1 METLKATV
9 CGLNWLLPVITKMFN
24 IHVHIQECVEWNLSE
39 GQRNTRCAVNTG
51 QAWWKQELKSIDCDQ
66 LQLLLLSLSQRVQ
79 THRYYKA
86 GCREGRGCCGNG
98 RLHLMSED
106 DEGDSFLWIWGDA
119 AHRQKMEYVCESWTL
134 NTILLSNRNPS
145 DCHLIGS
152 EDVTKRTPP
161 TKNSGWSGVF
171 RENKTVLYVSSA
183 ACDCIA
189 LLNKIL
195 CPHFRL

>member
-1 METLKATV
+1 MTNRKHQSGSVFIQCMSLWKYRGLTPFFGYPFLYRTETLKATD

-24 IHVHIQECVEWNLSE
+24 IHVYIQECVEWNLSE

-106 DEGDSFLWIWGDA
+106 DEGDSCLWIWGDA
-119 AHRQKMEYVCESWTL
+119 AHRQRNGICLWKLESEHDPFIQQKSFWL
-134 NTILLSNRNPS
+134 SSNRQ
-145 DCHLIGS
+145 
-152 EDVTKRTPP
+152 
-161 TKNSGWSGVF
+161 
-171 RENKTVLYVSSA
+171 
-183 ACDCIA
+183 
-189 LLNKIL
+189 
-195 CPHFRL
+195 

>member
-1 METLKATV
+1 MTNRKQSGGVFIQCMSLWKYRGLTPFFLGYPFFYRMETLKATV
-9 CGLNWLLPVITKMFN
+9 CGLNWLLPVITRCS
-24 IHVHIQECVEWNLSE
+24 IYTYTYRSVWSE
-39 GQRNTRCAVNTG
+39 ICQRNTRCAVNTG

-86 GCREGRGCCGNG
+86 GCRAGRGCCGNG

-119 AHRQKMEYVCESWTL
+119 AHRQKMEYVCESWNL

-145 DCHLIGS
+145 VI
-152 EDVTKRTPP
+152 
-161 TKNSGWSGVF
+161 
-171 RENKTVLYVSSA
+171 
-183 ACDCIA
+183 
-189 LLNKIL
+189 
-195 CPHFRL
+195 

>member
-1 METLKATV
+1 MTNRKHQSGGVFIQCMSLWKYRGLTPFFGYPFCYRMETLKATV
-9 CGLNWLLPVITKMFN
+9 CGLNWLLPVITTMFN

-39 GQRNTRCAVNTG
+39 GQRNTWCAVNTG

-66 LQLLLLSLSQRVQ
+66 LQLLLLSQSQRVQ

-119 AHRQKMEYVCESWTL
+119 ARRQKMEYVCESWNL

-152 EDVTKRTPP
+152 ENVRK
-161 TKNSGWSGVF
+161 
-171 RENKTVLYVSSA
+171 
-183 ACDCIA
+183 
-189 LLNKIL
+189 
-195 CPHFRL
+195 